1 MPRKKKTPVVTP
13 AIDLPKEFLEKL
25 IPGPMDAA
33 GVKAV
38 FQQLKKAVIERA
50 LGAELG
56 LHLADAEGGS
66 GNHRNGRSGKTALTD
81 EGRLRIDVPRDRTSP
96 CGPQL
101 IADLERPSAGV

>member
-33 GVKAV
+33 GVEAV

-50 LGAELG
+50 LDVVL
-56 LHLADAEGGS
+56 
-66 GNHRNGRSGKTALTD
+66 
-81 EGRLRIDVPRDRTSP
+81 EGRTAIVIAHRLATAMRADRIAVVGEGRV
-96 CGPQL
+96 
-101 IADLERPSAGV
+101 LEVGSHSELVAAGGRYAAMYRSWAAHA

>member
-33 GVKAV
+33 GVEAV

-50 LGAELG
+50 LGAEL
-56 LHLADAEGGS
+56 
-66 GNHRNGRSGKTALTD
+66 
-81 EGRLRIDVPRDRTSP
+81 
-96 CGPQL
+96 
-101 IADLERPSAGV
+101 

>member
-33 GVKAV
+33 GVEAV

-56 LHLADAEGGS
+56 LHLADAEAS
-66 GNHRNGRSGKTALTD
+66 GAYPLPPEEREWMDAPSVGREWPNSED
-81 EGRLRIDVPRDRTSP
+81 
-96 CGPQL
+96 
-101 IADLERPSAGV
+101 